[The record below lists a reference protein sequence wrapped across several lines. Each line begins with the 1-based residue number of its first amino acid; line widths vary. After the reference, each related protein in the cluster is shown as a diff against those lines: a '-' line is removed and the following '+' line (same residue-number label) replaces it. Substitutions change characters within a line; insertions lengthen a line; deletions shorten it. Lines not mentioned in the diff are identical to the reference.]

1 MLMTSLI
8 SRFDLIEITYEG
20 DDDFPQRTA
29 TSMTS
34 DLEGGG
40 DEEVALGTREG
51 IEMEMDDFSTSI
63 IPTTTT
69 WSGGNNVASMMSSLN
84 LSEINEEST
93 DENGGLARSTSC
105 DVGGGGG
112 YANNARKKVL
122 SKMTDD
128 DDECTL
134 EVVGTTSC
142 NGRTAMVSLSMSEI
156 ESEDDNDDDY
166 DDDDDNDDE
175 TPAVEGEE
183 CGIFG
188 HSSSH
193 RSVAAIAFSGP
204 RGNISDTSIFVCIA
218 EEVPRLA
225 SAPQCN
231 EGLAIERVNINEMDE
246 CTGKKDVCITEEI
259 PCLGSENIERGVVDE
274 MDDGCMREVGV
285 VSDITTTR
293 SAAKN
298 PFDSAKVWSE
308 NDGIVVK
315 ASIRNEFLT
324 GESNAGVDIM
334 DDERERHCEI
344 QMDEVYD
351 ISTSGETAVEHV
363 AWDINVG
370 FTANMEGLYRDDDT
384 NISGRIVGEFS
395 CSVQRSPS
403 FGSMSSNDASAD
415 CSQSSHS
422 EEEDVLAGRNEYLTM
437 NQPIINRPRRATS
450 LSECLAV
457 VQDYL
462 LDSSDTKSEVVEVPS
477 LNDPFA
483 RLFTHDR
490 NFDVVEET
498 SPRDQL
504 IFKYPCHAGAA
515 DEETSQTSDVDSD
528 DSQKTKLEQTKSEL
542 NILIDEISA
551 LEDAAQIQHE
561 YITSPTKGDFRTQL
575 DHINDQIDWI
585 TPISKLH
592 RNNGL
597 TEEGSASQL
606 LPTVVPYHFRD
617 RQKASPT
624 TSRTTAQKLY
634 FFKQPVNSVSSTRTK
649 RHSLPEVQEPQ
660 KTNTS
665 LILPSHKKL
674 AVIPRTVK
682 TPHIDRLEHIASIR
696 EKHQIFTDPMD
707 MISPHDVSEKVSKDC
722 DDQSPTCG
730 RPSVS
735 GMISPTMKLI
745 DLPNSTKATARKCY
759 FYKSP
764 RSDKTTMTG
773 SVRTE
778 NRPAPHPSEMDK
790 ETLSSD
796 DGARREG
803 RITFATPSFSPREAM
818 ALRKHVIGIREK
830 KKNGGDGDG
839 VGDFLALE
847 KDVGVVRRRG
857 FGERRNGSS
866 TPASPRPFETTM
878 TPTLTPREA
887 RAYEKHLTL
896 RGVRERPKNSKG
908 GRTPPTTTGGQ
919 YLFDAGSKD
928 KAESAYDRHVM
939 RIQGR
944 PSTA

>member
-1 MLMTSLI
+1 MTRDDDYDYDYDDEDEDEPPVRTDVGTSSSSSSSHAVLASPPTPTCDDYVEVSGLGGGLPSSSGVDDDDDDDYDVDEEEEAAGKALHDGTTDTPSLDEPYAVDAKECSTDDVRIGGGRSGGEGAANEDWNNGEDDGAMLMTSLI

-20 DDDFPQRTA
+20 DDDFPQRTT

-298 PFDSAKVWSE
+298 PFDSAEVWSE

-490 NFDVVEET
+490 NYDVVEET

-515 DEETSQTSDVDSD
+515 DEE
-528 DSQKTKLEQTKSEL
+528 
-542 NILIDEISA
+542 
-551 LEDAAQIQHE
+551 
-561 YITSPTKGDFRTQL
+561 
-575 DHINDQIDWI
+575 
-585 TPISKLH
+585 
-592 RNNGL
+592 
-597 TEEGSASQL
+597 
-606 LPTVVPYHFRD
+606 
-617 RQKASPT
+617 
-624 TSRTTAQKLY
+624 
-634 FFKQPVNSVSSTRTK
+634 
-649 RHSLPEVQEPQ
+649 
-660 KTNTS
+660 
-665 LILPSHKKL
+665 
-674 AVIPRTVK
+674 
-682 TPHIDRLEHIASIR
+682 
-696 EKHQIFTDPMD
+696 
-707 MISPHDVSEKVSKDC
+707 
-722 DDQSPTCG
+722 
-730 RPSVS
+730 
-735 GMISPTMKLI
+735 
-745 DLPNSTKATARKCY
+745 
-759 FYKSP
+759 
-764 RSDKTTMTG
+764 
-773 SVRTE
+773 VR
-778 NRPAPHPSEMDK
+778 
-790 ETLSSD
+790 
-796 DGARREG
+796 
-803 RITFATPSFSPREAM
+803 
-818 ALRKHVIGIREK
+818 
-830 KKNGGDGDG
+830 
-839 VGDFLALE
+839 
-847 KDVGVVRRRG
+847 
-857 FGERRNGSS
+857 
-866 TPASPRPFETTM
+866 
-878 TPTLTPREA
+878 
-887 RAYEKHLTL
+887 
-896 RGVRERPKNSKG
+896 
-908 GRTPPTTTGGQ
+908 
-919 YLFDAGSKD
+919 
-928 KAESAYDRHVM
+928 
-939 RIQGR
+939 
-944 PSTA
+944 